1 MARTPLLSALQRSLR
16 IARFSLATGRT
27 PAEIRQR
34 ADERAAERRRE
45 KAAGPD
51 ITRRDFLAGGAAAA
65 VSVSLRGLVPAA
77 APMARPP
84 VRVIVVGAGISGLTC
99 AYRLRAAGVGVRVFE
114 AQHRAGGRMSSLRGH
129 FEDGQVAEL
138 GGELIDSGHTHLR
151 GLAQELGLAI
161 DDLAPEGLEER
172 PVWFFGGAKRSE
184 AEVVEAF
191 LPVAVRIAA
200 ARARLGQ
207 DDVTYRS
214 EGAAQELDRLSVAEW
229 LDRIEVPRWFRQ
241 LLDVAFTTE
250 FGLEIDRQSALNFLT
265 TIDTVAEPF
274 RVYGESDE
282 RFHVR
287 GGNDL
292 VPQTLARRL
301 GGGAIELGC
310 VLERIRRRPDGLV
323 ECSLRRGGRA
333 FAAAADHVVVTLPF
347 SLLRDVAIEADL
359 TPAKRRAIA
368 ELGYGTNAKLMIGF
382 QQRTW
387 RTDFGSSGSTLT
399 DLPYQLTWETSR
411 LQAGRSGILTNFTGG
426 RHGLELGTGAAAER
440 AAEVARQLDGV
451 YPGLSA
457 SRTREA
463 RFHWPSFPYTRGSYA
478 CYLPGQWTA
487 LRGAEGEPAGN
498 LHFAGEHCSL
508 AAQGFMEGGCETG
521 ERAAAEVMAAL
532 GVRARVPAA

>member
-16 IARFSLATGRT
+16 IARCSLATGRT

-34 ADERAAERRRE
+34 GEERAAERHRAR
-45 KAAGPD
+45 AAGRD
-51 ITRRDFLAGGAAAA
+51 VTRRDFLAGGAAAA
-65 VSVSLRGLVPAA
+65 VSVSLRGLVPPA

-84 VRVIVVGAGISGLTC
+84 ARVIVVGAGISGLTC

-114 AQHRAGGRMSSLRGH
+114 AQHRVGGRVSSLRGH

-138 GGELIDSGHTHLR
+138 GGELIDSGHTHLH
-151 GLAQELGLAI
+151 GLARELGLAI
-161 DDLAPEGLEER
+161 DDLAPGGGNER
-172 PVWFFGGAKRSE
+172 TVWFFGGTKRSE
-184 AEVVEAF
+184 EEVVEAF
-191 LPVAVRIAA
+191 LPVAVRITA
-200 ARARLGQ
+200 ARARLGP
-207 DDVTYRS
+207 DDITYRS
-214 EGAAQELDRLSVAEW
+214 EGAARELDHLSVAEW
-229 LDRIEVPRWFRQ
+229 LDRVAVPGWFRQ

-265 TIDTVAEPF
+265 TIDPVAEPF
-274 RVYGESDE
+274 RLYGESDE

-292 VPQTLARRL
+292 VPQALARRL
-301 GGGAIELGC
+301 GGAIELGC

-333 FAAAADHVVVTLPF
+333 LVAAADHVVVTLPF

-387 RTDFGSSGSTLT
+387 RTEYGSSGSTLT

-411 LQAGRSGILTNFTGG
+411 LQPGRSGIITNFTGG

-451 YPGLSA
+451 YPGLAA

-521 ERAAAEVMAAL
+521 ERAASDVMAAL